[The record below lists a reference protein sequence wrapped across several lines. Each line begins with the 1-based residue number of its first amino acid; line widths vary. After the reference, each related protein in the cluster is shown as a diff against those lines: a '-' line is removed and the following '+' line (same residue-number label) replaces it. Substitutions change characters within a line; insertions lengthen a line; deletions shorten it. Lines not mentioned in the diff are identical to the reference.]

1 MNVLEI
7 LSRENRKLIEKR
19 FFYRDKILKAVE
31 LEREKLIKANGGTH
45 ENIGASPTNRTSDP
59 VGWRG
64 MQLADIPSVTIE
76 IEITPGQKKAEY
88 IEWPER
94 WLKVI
99 DRTNSKFASGP
110 CPLAMDLIEWR
121 YRRQRNP
128 DNICSEIGI
137 DKRTYYIWLE
147 GIINFAGMV
156 AAELHIIK
164 II

>member
-1 MNVLEI
+1 LEI
-7 LSRENRKLIEKR
+7 LSRENRKKIEKR

-31 LEREKLIKANGGTH
+31 LEREKLIKANGGAH
-45 ENIGASPTNRTSDP
+45 ENIGASPTNKTSDP

-76 IEITPGQKKAEY
+76 IEIAPGKKQTEL
-88 IEWPER
+88 IDWPER
-94 WLKVI
+94 WLRVI
-99 DRTNSKFASGP
+99 ERTQSKFANGA
-110 CPLAMDLIEWR
+110 CPLAADLIRWR
-121 YRRQRNP
+121 YIKKEKP
-128 DNICSEIGI
+128 EATYMEIGI
-137 DKRTYYIWLE
+137 DKATYYNWLD

>member
-1 MNVLEI
+1 MEI
-7 LSRENRKLIEKR
+7 LSRETRKTIEKR

-31 LEREKLIKANGGTH
+31 LEREKIIKANGGMH
-45 ENIGASPTNRTSDP
+45 ENIGASPTNRTGDP

-76 IEITPGQKKAEY
+76 VEITPGQKKAEL

-99 DRTNSKFASGP
+99 ERTQRKFTEGT
-110 CPLAMDLIEWR
+110 CPLAADLIKWR
-121 YRRQRNP
+121 YVKKERP
-128 DNICSEIGI
+128 EATYMEIGI
-137 DKRTYYIWLE
+137 DKATYYNWLD